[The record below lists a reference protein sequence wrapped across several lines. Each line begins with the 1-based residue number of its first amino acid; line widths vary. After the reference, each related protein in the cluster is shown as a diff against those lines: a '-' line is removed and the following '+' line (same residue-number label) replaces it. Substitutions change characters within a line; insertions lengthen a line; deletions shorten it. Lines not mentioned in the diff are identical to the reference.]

1 MHRLN
6 TMSASPPHS
15 VDGYIGRPDPGPPE
29 TGTGAPSFQAS
40 FQQVLL
46 INAGATVCFPTI
58 TALLLNAQLPHDMLL
73 QWWLLHMLSACIIL
87 IDWFVRRRLRE
98 TPPRWQLPVELCV
111 AGFAGS
117 IWGLS
122 ALAMPLIDAE
132 ARLLLIG
139 VIAGVIG
146 ASAPALAL
154 LPMAGATFIIAV
166 ALPYALHF
174 LTLGTFIGYGL
185 AGLLAGYVA
194 AMVAANRVVHH
205 ILVRNWQLNLE
216 NSGLYERI
224 RSARNELLEVADSSE
239 AFAFCDAA
247 GGLQLWNHRF
257 QALLGLSDAEMH
269 RGAPLAP
276 LLRRAGLAADLP
288 GRLAAAPIAES
299 RPVLELPN
307 GHWVRASLRQLPDGG
322 HALTLVDITEQQ
334 QQNARLEDLF
344 RDVSMARD
352 IALRASQ
359 AKSTFLAHMSH
370 ELRTPLNAIIGFSD
384 IIRRKMFGAQS
395 PRYEEYVE
403 DIHNSGTHLLGIIN
417 DILDLA
423 RIEANQIVL
432 QEEMVDIGEQVT
444 TSMRL
449 AAQQFERPPDSLL
462 SELPADLPPLCGDA
476 RLLRQIL
483 INLIGNALKFSPV
496 DAPVCVGA
504 RLNPASNE
512 ISIWV
517 RDRGIGVATHDQA
530 RIFDAFEQASSQLSR
545 SYGGVGLGLSLV
557 RAFVLAHQG
566 RIDIDSTP
574 GEGTSITVTFPAA
587 RTGGAPPA

>member
-432 QEEMVDIGEQVT
+432 QEEMVDVGEQVT

-587 RTGGAPPA
+587 RPGGAPPA